1 MARKYYNRYEEF
13 EIDGTF
19 KIVPNIDI
27 PIKSTDKY
35 IVYKKGKTRLDKL
48 SNDFYNT
55 PIFGWLI
62 MMSNP
67 LAGSME
73 FEIPDNFTLRIPT
86 PLVSTLQDYQRGI
99 ELYKIYYGE

>member
-27 PIKSTDKY
+27 PIKTTDKY

-62 MMSNP
+62 MLANP

-86 PLVSTLQDYQRGI
+86 PLISTLQDYQRGI